1 MHVLLEVTK
10 TTFDVANFIV
20 ISVDEI
26 IAIYNTQWLSI
37 HLYMVQK
44 WKRITIL
51 LRVEVVGMFAI
62 FNNIFSFDAK
72 VHNWFWGLKV
82 GGVGKKVGY
91 HGLWW

>member
-20 ISVDEI
+20 ISMDEI
-26 IAIYNTQWLSI
+26 IAIDNTQWLSI
-37 HLYMVQK
+37 HLNMVQK
-44 WKRITIL
+44 WKRIPIL
-51 LRVEVVGMFAI
+51 LCVEVVGMFAI
-62 FNNIFSFDAK
+62 FSNIFSFDAK
-72 VHNWFWGLKV
+72 MHNWFWGLRV